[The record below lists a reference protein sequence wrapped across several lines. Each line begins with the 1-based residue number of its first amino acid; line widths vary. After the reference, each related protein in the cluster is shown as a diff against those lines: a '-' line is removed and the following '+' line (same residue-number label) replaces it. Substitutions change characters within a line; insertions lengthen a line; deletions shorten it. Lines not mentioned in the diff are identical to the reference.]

1 MHFSILCD
9 IFVALIDFMQKVT
22 PIIVQGIVN
31 SDLKC
36 FRSLYDAY
44 YSYLCGLAVTYI
56 HDFEKARELVNDVF
70 VRVWERR
77 SQLKYPPLPYLISGV
92 RNACFNYL
100 RDVKKASDMTLVLM
114 EHMPDVELYNED
126 EVEDMVLLI
135 SQITTKLPKR
145 CSEVFMLHF
154 NEGLETDKIAEKLGI
169 SSSTVRVQLKIALDK
184 IRENLK
190 K

>member
-1 MHFSILCD
+1 
-9 IFVALIDFMQKVT
+9 MQKIT
-22 PIIVQGIVN
+22 PTIVQGIVN

-44 YSYLCGLAVTYI
+44 YAYLCGLAVSYI

-77 SQLKYPPLPYLISGV
+77 TQLKHPPLPYLISGV
-92 RNACFNYL
+92 RNACCNYL
-100 RDVKKASDMTLVLM
+100 RDTRKNSETTVLLM

-126 EVEDMVLLI
+126 EIEDVVLMITEI
-135 SQITTKLPKR
+135 SASLPKR
-145 CSEVFMLHF
+145 CNEVFNLHF
-154 NEGLETDKIAEKLGI
+154 CECLDTDEIAKKLCI
-169 SSSTVRVQLKIALDK
+169 SASTVRVQLKIALDK

>member
-1 MHFSILCD
+1 
-9 IFVALIDFMQKVT
+9 MQKIT

-44 YSYLCGLAVTYI
+44 YAYLCGLAVSYI
-56 HDFEKARELVNDVF
+56 HDCDKAQEIVNDVF

-77 SQLKYPPLPYLISGV
+77 AQLKYPPLPYLISGV
-92 RNACFNYL
+92 RNACYNYL
-100 RDVKKASDMTLVLM
+100 RDSKKASEMTLVLM
-114 EHMPDVELYNED
+114 DHLPDALPYNEE
-126 EVEDMVLLI
+126 EVDDLVLMI
-135 SQITTKLPKR
+135 SDVSSKLPAR
-145 CSEVFMLHF
+145 CSEVFSMHF
-154 NEGLETDKIAEKLGI
+154 GEGLDTDEIARKLGI
-169 SSSTVRVQLKIALDK
+169 SSSTVRVQIKIALDK

>member
-1 MHFSILCD
+1 
-9 IFVALIDFMQKVT
+9 MQKIT
-22 PIIVQGIVN
+22 PNIVQGIVN

-44 YSYLCGLAVTYI
+44 YAYLCGLAVSYI

-77 SQLKYPPLPYLISGV
+77 IQLKHPPLPYLISGV
-92 RNACFNYL
+92 RNACYNYL
-100 RDVKKASDMTLVLM
+100 RDNRKASEATLLL
-114 EHMPDVELYNED
+114 VENLPEAALYNEE
-126 EVEDMVLLI
+126 EVEDIVSMI
-135 SQITTKLPKR
+135 SELSKTLPKR
-145 CSEVFMLHF
+145 CYEIFDLHF
-154 NEGLETDKIAEKLGI
+154 NEGLDTENIAARLGI
-169 SSSTVRVQLKIALDK
+169 SPSTVRVQIKIALDK

>member
-1 MHFSILCD
+1 MSKI
-9 IFVALIDFMQKVT
+9 T

-44 YSYLCGLAVTYI
+44 YAYLCGLAVTYI

-70 VRVWERR
+70 VRVWEHR

-92 RNACFNYL
+92 RNTCYNYL
-100 RDVKKASDMTLVLM
+100 RDSKKASEMTLVMM
-114 EHMPDVELYNED
+114 EHLPEVELYNED
-126 EVEDMVLLI
+126 EVEDIFHMI
-135 SQITTKLPKR
+135 SEITSSLPKR
-145 CSEVFMLHF
+145 CREVFSLHF
-154 NEGLETDKIAEKLGI
+154 IEGLDTDEISEKLSI
-169 SSSTVRVQLKIALDK
+169 TPSTVRVQLKAALDK
-184 IRENLK
+184 IRENIK